1 MWRSISGMLRVL
13 LPLAI
18 AAAVAVPAAASAA
31 GAGSIDHT
39 FTLPTGMSRHTDTV
53 VVTGLGTLRVSLKY
67 SDITNPHA
75 KFRVVL
81 RKSTWTQGKILIVT
95 TRAAQCQG
103 AAGSIICSTA
113 RAHTD
118 AGTYSINTVKLTNKA
133 ATVELRASF
142 P

>member
-1 MWRSISGMLRVL
+1 
-13 LPLAI
+13 LA
-18 AAAVAVPAAASAA
+18 PRAAASAA
-31 GAGSIDHT
+31 GAGSIDNT
-39 FTLPTGMSRHTDTV
+39 FTLPAGMSRHRDAV
-53 VVTGLGTLRVSLKY
+53 VVTGLGTLRVSLRY

-81 RKSTWTQGKILIVT
+81 RKSTWPQGKTLIVT
-95 TRAAQCQG
+95 TRARQCQG

-118 AGTYSINTVKLTNKA
+118 AGTYSINTVKLTSAA